1 MTVDTARGQGKDYS
15 AFVVID
21 VTKPPYKVVAKFRN
35 NIISPLVFPS
45 IIRSVGKKY
54 NDAWILVEVND
65 IGSQVADVLH
75 TDLQYENLVKVNMLG
90 RKGQIISEFGG
101 SKGLQFGVKTSTL
114 VKKLGCSVLKNLIEQ
129 DKLTFSDIDIIN
141 EFTTFIAKRTSYEA
155 DEGHNDDLVMCLV
168 LFAWATRQDFFENL
182 TNLDVRL
189 EMYKDQIEQIES
201 ELLPILYNDGLTD
214 EMDDIESKNQE
225 DIWLVIEPNKIPKKV
240 IFEEKDN
247 ISGWF
252 I

>member
-1 MTVDTARGQGKDYS
+1 
-15 AFVVID
+15 
-21 VTKPPYKVVAKFRN
+21 
-35 NIISPLVFPS
+35 
-45 IIRSVGKKY
+45 
-54 NDAWILVEVND
+54 
-65 IGSQVADVLH
+65 
-75 TDLQYENLVKVNMLG
+75 MLG

-101 SKGLQFGVKTSTL
+101 SKGLQFGVKTSSL

-201 ELLPILYNDGLTD
+201 ELLPILYTDGTEIKIED
-214 EMDDIESKNQE
+214 KIGEDDWI
-225 DIWLVIEPNKIPKKV
+225 LVDKTSIPRKV
-240 IFEEKDN
+240 IIDNPN
-247 ISGWF
+247 ISEWF
-252 I
+252 L

>member
-1 MTVDTARGQGKDYS
+1 
-15 AFVVID
+15 
-21 VTKPPYKVVAKFRN
+21 
-35 NIISPLVFPS
+35 
-45 IIRSVGKKY
+45 
-54 NDAWILVEVND
+54 LVEVND

-101 SKGLQFGVKTSTL
+101 SKNLQFGVKTSSL

-129 DKLTFSDIDIIN
+129 DKLQFSDIDIIN
-141 EFTTFIAKRTSYEA
+141 ELTTFIAKRTSFEA

-189 EMYKDQIEQIES
+189 EMYQSQIEQIES
-201 ELLPILYNDGLTD
+201 ELLPILYNDGTD
-214 EMDDIESKNQE
+214 ILNKESNLDDDAWI
-225 DIWLVIEPNKIPKKV
+225 LVDKNKIPHKIV
-240 IFEEKDN
+240 IDTPN
-247 ISGWF
+247 ISDWF